1 MSAKLGALGARGKS
15 PAAFDRR
22 CIPPELRCSSL
33 TYLEY
38 ARSSRLVSR
47 APRRSRCYAGFHHG
61 LLALLLALLGL
72 PAGAAAQPDPRQMS
86 GIPLPD
92 AELNDGTVS
101 VRVIRGQ
108 LSNNVPN
115 QLVELRHGDVVEEAT
130 TDAAGRATF
139 VTLNPGQQV
148 QAATE
153 LDGVR
158 IESLPFAAP
167 GRGGVRLMLVGAD
180 PDRPVEPAPP
190 GLVTFG
196 GESFI
201 QVEIVEESLEVY
213 YVLEVNNPAQVA
225 VEPAAPVVIELPPG
239 AQGVTVLAGSSPR
252 TAADGGRVELSGP
265 FEPGMTPLRI
275 AYILPYTG
283 ESLVIEQAF
292 PIDWESVLLSVE
304 KLGAVDYVSR
314 QVNRRVEVPSETR
327 DGTDYMLGSGLR
339 VAAGAPFTLELTGLP
354 HHSRMPSNVALGI
367 ALVILGLGGWG
378 SAATPGTA
386 GADKTR
392 ERLLARREALFL
404 DLVKVERQHRD
415 GKIGPTKHR
424 SRRAELFRVLER
436 LYQRIEDE
444 AAAPDPV
451 GTAQG

>member
-1 MSAKLGALGARGKS
+1 MTAR
-15 PAAFDRR
+15 
-22 CIPPELRCSSL
+22 
-33 TYLEY
+33 
-38 ARSSRLVSR
+38 
-47 APRRSRCYAGFHHG
+47 AGFV
-61 LLALLLALLGL
+61 ALLGL
-72 PAGAAAQPDPRQMS
+72 LAAAGGAGAQPDPSQMS

-115 QLVELRHGDVVEEAT
+115 QLVELRHGDIVEQAT

-201 QVEIVEESLEVY
+201 QVEIVEESVEVY
-213 YVLEVNNPAQVA
+213 YVFDVNNPAQVA
-225 VEPAAPVVIELPPG
+225 VEASEPVVMELPAG
-239 AQGVTVLAGSSPR
+239 AQGVTVLPGSSPR
-252 TAADGGRVELSGP
+252 TSVAGRSVELSGP
-265 FEPGMTPLRI
+265 FDPGATPLRI
-275 AYILPYTG
+275 AYILPYSG
-283 ESLVIEQAF
+283 DSLVIEQAF
-292 PIDWESVLLSVE
+292 PVDWDSVLLSVE

-327 DGTDYMLGSGLR
+327 GGTDYMLGSGPR
-339 VAAGAPFTLELTGLP
+339 VAAGTPFTLELAGLP
-354 HHSRMPSNVALGI
+354 HHSRTPTNVTLAIALAILGI
-367 ALVILGLGGWG
+367 GGWG
-378 SAATPGTA
+378 AAAAPGPST
-386 GADKTR
+386 GDKGR
-392 ERLLARREALFL
+392 DRLLARREALFM
-404 DLVKVERQHRD
+404 DLVKVERQHRA
-415 GKIGPTKHR
+415 GKIGATKHK
-424 SRRAELFRVLER
+424 SRRTELFRALER
-436 LYQRIEDE
+436 VYQRLEED
-444 AAAPDPV
+444 AAPAVPT
-451 GTAQG
+451 GAGAAKG

>member
-1 MSAKLGALGARGKS
+1 MSALFSA
-15 PAAFDRR
+15 
-22 CIPPELRCSSL
+22 
-33 TYLEY
+33 
-38 ARSSRLVSR
+38 V
-47 APRRSRCYAGFHHG
+47 
-61 LLALLLALLGL
+61 ALLLALLGW
-72 PAGAAAQPDPRQMS
+72 PAAAGAQPDPRQMS

-92 AELNDGTVS
+92 AELSDGTVS

-115 QLVELRHGDVVEEAT
+115 QRVELRHGDIVEEAT
-130 TDAAGRATF
+130 TDTAGRATF

-158 IESLPFAAP
+158 IESRPFAVP

-201 QVEIVEESLEVY
+201 QVEIVEESVEVY
-213 YVLEVNNPAQVA
+213 YVLDVHNPAQVA
-225 VEPAAPVVIELPPG
+225 VEPAAPVRLELPPG

-252 TAADGGRVELSGP
+252 TAADGGSVTLSGP
-265 FEPGMTPLRI
+265 FDPGATPLRI
-275 AYILPYTG
+275 AYILPYAG
-283 ESLVIEQAF
+283 DRLVIEQSF

-327 DGTDYMLGSGLR
+327 DGTDYLLGSGPR
-339 VAAGAPFTLELTGLP
+339 VAAGTPFTLELAGLP
-354 HHSRMPSNVALGI
+354 HHSRTPGNVALAV
-367 ALVILGLGGWG
+367 ALSILAFGGWG
-378 SAATPGTA
+378 AAKTPAAADA
-386 GADKTR
+386 GKSR

-415 GKIGPTKHR
+415 GRIGPTKHK
-424 SRRAELFRVLER
+424 SRRAELCRALER
-436 LYQRIEDE
+436 VYQRLEED
-444 AAAPDPV
+444 AAPAAPV
-451 GTAQG
+451 G

>member
-1 MSAKLGALGARGKS
+1 MMVRLRSA
-15 PAAFDRR
+15 
-22 CIPPELRCSSL
+22 
-33 TYLEY
+33 
-38 ARSSRLVSR
+38 
-47 APRRSRCYAGFHHG
+47 
-61 LLALLLALLGL
+61 ALLLALLGL
-72 PAGAAAQPDPRQMS
+72 PAGAFGQPDPRQMS

-108 LSNNVPN
+108 LSNNVSN

-158 IESLPFAAP
+158 IESRPFAAP

-201 QVEIVEESLEVY
+201 QVEIVEESLELY
-213 YVLEVNNPAQVA
+213 YILEVNNPAQVA
-225 VEPAAPVVIELPPG
+225 VEPAAPVVIELPRG

-252 TAADGGRVELSGP
+252 TAADGGRAELPGP

-283 ESLVIEQAF
+283 DSLAIEQAL

-314 QVNRRVEVPSETR
+314 QINRRVEVPSETR
-327 DGTDYMLGSGLR
+327 GGTDYLLGSGPR
-339 VAAGAPFTLELTGLP
+339 VAAGTPFTLELAGLP
-354 HHSRMPSNVALGI
+354 HHSRMPSNVALGV
-367 ALVILGLGGWG
+367 AVVILSLGGWG
-378 SAATPGTA
+378 AAATPGTA
-386 GADKTR
+386 GADKTH

-424 SRRAELFRVLER
+424 SRRAELFRALER
-436 LYQRIEDE
+436 LYQRLEDE
-444 AAAPDPV
+444 DVAPEPV
-451 GTAQG
+451 GTVPG

>member
-1 MSAKLGALGARGKS
+1 MSARLGAA
-15 PAAFDRR
+15 
-22 CIPPELRCSSL
+22 
-33 TYLEY
+33 
-38 ARSSRLVSR
+38 
-47 APRRSRCYAGFHHG
+47 
-61 LLALLLALLGL
+61 ALLLALLGL

-108 LSNNVPN
+108 LSNNVSG

-148 QAATE
+148 QAATD

-201 QVEIVEESLEVY
+201 QVEIVEESVEVY
-213 YVLEVNNPAQVA
+213 YVLDVQNPAQVA
-225 VEPAAPVVIELPPG
+225 VEPATPVRIELPSG

-252 TAADGGRVELSGP
+252 TAADGGTVELSGP
-265 FEPGMTPLRI
+265 FDPGVTPLRI

-283 ESLVIEQAF
+283 DRLVIEQAL

-304 KLGAVDYVSR
+304 KLGAVDYASS

-327 DGTDYMLGSGLR
+327 DGTDYLLGSGPR
-339 VAAGAPFTLELTGLP
+339 VAAGTPFTLELAGLP
-354 HHSRMPSNVALGI
+354 HHSRMPSNIALAVAL
-367 ALVILGLGGWG
+367 AILGFGGWG
-378 SAATPGTA
+378 AAATPGTA
-386 GADKTR
+386 GADKGR
-392 ERLLARREALFL
+392 ERLLARREGLYA

-424 SRRAELFRVLER
+424 SRRAELFRALER
-436 LYQRIEDE
+436 VYQRLEED
-444 AAAPDPV
+444 AAPAAPV
-451 GTAQG
+451 R

>member
-1 MSAKLGALGARGKS
+1 MRARLT
-15 PAAFDRR
+15 AA
-22 CIPPELRCSSL
+22 
-33 TYLEY
+33 
-38 ARSSRLVSR
+38 
-47 APRRSRCYAGFHHG
+47 G
-61 LLALLLALLGL
+61 LMLLALLGL
-72 PAGAAAQPDPRQMS
+72 PAGVAAQPDPRQMS

-92 AELNDGTVS
+92 AELSDGTVS

-115 QLVELRHGDVVEEAT
+115 QLVQLRHGDVVEEAA

-148 QAATE
+148 SAATE
-153 LDGVR
+153 LDGVL

-213 YVLEVNNPAQVA
+213 YVLEVSNPAQVA
-225 VEPAAPVVIELPPG
+225 VEPPVPVVLDLPPG
-239 AQGVTVLAGSSPR
+239 AQGVTVLPGSSPR
-252 TAADGGRVELSGP
+252 TAAGGGTVELSGP
-265 FEPGMTPLRI
+265 FDPGATPLRI
-275 AYILPYTG
+275 AYILPYAG
-283 ESLVIEQAF
+283 DRLVVDQAF

-304 KLGAVDYVSR
+304 KWGAVDYVSR

-327 DGTDYMLGSGLR
+327 DGTDYMLGSGPR
-339 VAAGAPFTLELTGLP
+339 VVAGTPFSLELAGLP
-354 HHSRMPSNVALGI
+354 HHSRTPSSI
-367 ALVILGLGGWG
+367 ALVIALAILGIGSWG
-378 SAATPGTA
+378 AAATPGPA
-386 GADKTR
+386 GTDKAR

-415 GKIGPTKHR
+415 GKIGPTKHK
-424 SRRAELFRVLER
+424 SRRTELFRALER
-436 LYQRIEDE
+436 LYQRLEEDSE
-444 AAAPDPV
+444 AALPSQA
-451 GTAQG
+451 GIS

>member
-1 MSAKLGALGARGKS
+1 MTAR
-15 PAAFDRR
+15 
-22 CIPPELRCSSL
+22 
-33 TYLEY
+33 
-38 ARSSRLVSR
+38 
-47 APRRSRCYAGFHHG
+47 AGF
-61 LLALLLALLGL
+61 LALLGL
-72 PAGAAAQPDPRQMS
+72 LAAAGGAGAQPDPRQMS

-115 QLVELRHGDVVEEAT
+115 QLVELRHGDIVEEAT

-201 QVEIVEESLEVY
+201 QVEIVEESVEVY
-213 YVLEVNNPAQVA
+213 YVFDVNNPAQVA
-225 VEPAAPVVIELPPG
+225 VEPSEPVMMTLPPG
-239 AQGVTVLAGSSPR
+239 AQGVTVLPGSSPR
-252 TAADGGRVELSGP
+252 TSVDGRSVELSGP
-265 FEPGMTPLRI
+265 FDPGATPLRI
-275 AYILPYTG
+275 AYILPYSG
-283 ESLVIEQAF
+283 NSLAIEQAF
-292 PIDWESVLLSVE
+292 PVDWDSVLLSVE

-327 DGTDYMLGSGLR
+327 GGTDYMLGSGPR
-339 VAAGAPFTLELTGLP
+339 VAAGTPFTLELAGLP
-354 HHSRMPSNVALGI
+354 HHSRMPSNVALAI
-367 ALVILGLGGWG
+367 ALVILGIGGWG
-378 SAATPGTA
+378 AAAAPGPSAG
-386 GADKTR
+386 DKGR
-392 ERLLARREALFL
+392 DRLLARREALFM
-404 DLVKVERQHRD
+404 DLVKVERQHRA
-415 GKIGPTKHR
+415 GKIGATKHK
-424 SRRAELFRVLER
+424 SRRAELFRALER
-436 LYQRIEDE
+436 VYQRREEDAASAVPTG
-444 AAAPDPV
+444 AAAAE
-451 GTAQG
+451 G

>member
-1 MSAKLGALGARGKS
+1 MSALFSA
-15 PAAFDRR
+15 
-22 CIPPELRCSSL
+22 I
-33 TYLEY
+33 
-38 ARSSRLVSR
+38 
-47 APRRSRCYAGFHHG
+47 
-61 LLALLLALLGL
+61 ALLLALLGW
-72 PAGAAAQPDPRQMS
+72 PAAAGAQPDPRQMS

-92 AELNDGTVS
+92 AELSDGTVS

-115 QLVELRHGDVVEEAT
+115 QRVELRHGDIVEEAT

-158 IESLPFAAP
+158 IESRPFAAP

-201 QVEIVEESLEVY
+201 QVEIVEESVEVY
-213 YVLEVNNPAQVA
+213 YVLDVHNPAQVA
-225 VEPAAPVVIELPPG
+225 VEPAAPVRLELPPG

-252 TAADGGRVELSGP
+252 TAADGGSVTLSGP
-265 FEPGMTPLRI
+265 FDPGATPLRI
-275 AYILPYTG
+275 AYILPYAG
-283 ESLVIEQAF
+283 DRLVIEQSF

-327 DGTDYMLGSGLR
+327 DGTDYLLGSGPR
-339 VAAGAPFTLELTGLP
+339 VAAGTPFTLELAGLP
-354 HHSRMPSNVALGI
+354 HHSRTPGNVALAV
-367 ALVILGLGGWG
+367 ALSILAFGGWG
-378 SAATPGTA
+378 AAKTPAAADA
-386 GADKTR
+386 GKSR

-415 GKIGPTKHR
+415 GRIGPTKHK
-424 SRRAELFRVLER
+424 SRRAELCRALER
-436 LYQRIEDE
+436 VYQRLEEDAA
-444 AAAPDPV
+444 AAAPV
-451 GTAQG
+451 G